1 MMMTVKEEPESV
13 SEDESESK
21 LHTRVEALPEDIKAK
36 YVD

>member
-1 MMMTVKEEPESV
+1 MTVKEESESE
-13 SEDESESK
+13 SEDDAESK